1 MLKLIDPMTS
11 LDSSLAPL
19 VGHINLNHDSQVH
32 NKNIIGHKNLNLD
45 ALSLWMHVVIS
56 IIYMDMTINGC
67 NFFGPFHLQESI
79 LGLLVILFILF

>member
-1 MLKLIDPMTS
+1 MTS

-45 ALSLWMHVVIS
+45 ALSL
-56 IIYMDMTINGC
+56 
-67 NFFGPFHLQESI
+67 
-79 LGLLVILFILF
+79 